1 MYQRSIT
8 ISAFLAFFTLLLF
21 PATDARAQEQEYEAM
36 EGVESVVK
44 TAFDFRVGDS
54 EAALGHLNLI
64 HAMLDD
70 PSMMRGGQK
79 PEMVVVFI
87 GPSVELV
94 STKGMGMG
102 PGPGSRSA
110 IADKISA
117 MDEDGV
123 RFEICM
129 TAAHALE
136 VTPESILPEIVQ
148 VGNGWISLIGY
159 QQNGYSLIADF

>member
-1 MYQRSIT
+1 MYQRSIQ
-8 ISAFLAFFTLLLF
+8 ISSFLAFLTLLLF
-21 PATDARAQEQEYEAM
+21 PVTDARAQEQEYEAM

-44 TAFDFRVGDS
+44 TAFDFRVGDP
-54 EAALGHLNLI
+54 EVALGHLNLI

-70 PSMMRGGQK
+70 PSMMRQGQK

-94 STKGMGMG
+94 STNGMG

-129 TAAHALE
+129 TAAHAHE